1 MLNQFIIALMLILVA
16 PNTWA
21 QGSSSALDDA
31 HPSVLKADRV
41 VVKKEARILILMRGN
56 RVLYRFHIAL
66 GGAPEGDKLEEGD
79 WRTPE
84 GRYIIDWRNPNSRF
98 YKSLHIS
105 YPSSVDKKESAAQG
119 VDPGGMIM
127 IHGYPPEAKTN
138 PDKYKDQDWTNGCIA
153 LENKDMDILWV
164 AVDDG
169 TPIEIHP

>member
-1 MLNQFIIALMLILVA
+1 MLNRLIIALMLILVV
-16 PNTWA
+16 PDTWA
-21 QGSSSALDDA
+21 QESSSVLENS

-41 VVKKEARILILMRGN
+41 VVKKEARILILMRGSC
-56 RVLYRFHIAL
+56 VLYRFNIGL

-105 YPSSVDKKESAAQG
+105 YPDARDKKESTAQG

-127 IHGYPPEAKTN
+127 IHGYPPEAETN
-138 PDKYKDQDWTNGCIA
+138 PEKYEGTDWTNGCIA
-153 LENKDMDILWV
+153 LKNGDMDILWES
-164 AVDDG
+164 VDDG
-169 TPIEIHP
+169 TPIEIYP